1 MIDEQVNGGNLTISG
16 SFGGPGGLAF
26 SGSRLLNAGIN
37 NMIATTGTLGDTQ
50 IAEYMSST
58 ELHTLSFP
66 LFAYAKLGEAAYP
79 AIVDTM
85 GNLTGGSFS
94 GGTAADFKN
103 VPT

>member
-1 MIDEQVNGGNLTISG
+1 MV
-16 SFGGPGGLAF
+16 
-26 SGSRLLNAGIN
+26 
-37 NMIATTGTLGDTQ
+37 ATTGTLDDTQ

-94 GGTAADFKN
+94 GGAAADFKN